1 MSKKVVCLLALAG
14 GYMMALGC
22 NLIPN
27 IGGSLNL
34 GFLGL

>member
-1 MSKKVVCLLALAG
+1 MSMKKLTALFIVGG

-22 NLIPN
+22 SYIPN

-34 GFLGL
+34 LGG